1 MELAAILAALTAAAR
16 LANSLA
22 EAAATLN
29 SGQPLSAEQI
39 ARIQGDKVASES
51 EWADALARLRENSK

>member
-1 MELAAILAALTAAAR
+1 MELAAILTALSSAVR

-29 SGQPLSAEQI
+29 NGQPLSAEQI

-51 EWADALARLRENSK
+51 EWADALARLREAVK